1 MRHRLL
7 FVTRTTTR
15 GRDRGPPRSTRVG
28 STSDLRVIRARSNA
42 WEGEENLIE
51 YGMSQFTTDNRDRQR
66 LEELRDA
73 LWGRSCGVC
82 VSPDFSKIACA
93 WSGESGLVASTAR
106 VRRANCAMTPSEL
119 RDRGGRCDETNT
131 VRAQQRA

>member
-73 LWGRSCGVC
+73 LWEELWRLRLARLLQDRLRLVGREWARSKHRK
-82 VSPDFSKIACA
+82 SPA
-93 WSGESGLVASTAR
+93 
-106 VRRANCAMTPSEL
+106 SEL
-119 RDRGGRCDETNT
+119 RNDAERTEGQRG
-131 VRAQQRA
+131 AL